1 MMQEILLGKI
11 PLLISDW
18 GEFNN
23 YKDLIIQTCILNEK
37 LNIVESNVAPNAKNN
52 LWESKFDFLE
62 SHRSLNELKMWVIQE
77 SETLINNLNNTD
89 HKFIITESWAHVTRY
104 GGYHSPHYHS
114 NSTWSGI
121 FYINAGD
128 NTSGHNNWFLPYY
141 IERKIGLEFADDRFS
156 SPVVPG
162 RLILFPSMLLHD
174 AATYFGTDPRI
185 VISFNSI
192 LI

>member
-1 MMQEILLGKI
+1 MTQEILLGKI

-18 GEFNN
+18 EQFSSHR
-23 YKDLIIQTCILNEK
+23 DSIVQTCLANEK
-37 LNIVESNVAPNAKNN
+37 TNIIESNVSPNAKRN

-62 SHRSLNELKMWVIQE
+62 SNSSLTDLKLWIISE
-77 SETLINNLNNTD
+77 SEALINNFNRSN
-89 HKFIITESWAHVTRY
+89 HKFVVTESWAHVTRF

-121 FYINAGD
+121 FYIDAGD
-128 NTSGHNNWFLPYY
+128 NTSGYNNWFLPYY

-174 AATYFGTDPRI
+174 AAAYFGTDPRI